1 MALNRSFQQRY
12 EKYEKYEK
20 GERDE
25 KQTRRKEGKGEYYF
39 LILVGFITFVFGF
52 ISLAVYLAIL
62 YLAPVV
68 SNLTGLTFINSRYF
82 LFILIMLTTSG
93 FFMSAYPFS
102 KAINGNSSFHIILA
116 FASSGVALGVQVFK
130 LAFTGPTWVGIDL
143 LQENGNTV
151 EMMYLTAIYFVY
163 SLVLFVLEFTIL
175 RKEFSD

>member
-1 MALNRSFQQRY
+1 MALNRSFQQHY
-12 EKYEKYEK
+12 EKS
-20 GERDE
+20 ERDE
-25 KQTRRKEGKGEYYF
+25 KQVRHKESKGEYYF

-68 SNLTGLTFINSRYF
+68 SNLTGLTFIDSRYF
-82 LFILIMLTTSG
+82 LFVLIMLTASG

-102 KAINGNSSFHIILA
+102 KAVNGNSSFHILLA
-116 FASSGVALGVQVFK
+116 FVASGVSLGVQVFK

-163 SLVLFVLEFTIL
+163 SLVLFVLQFTVL